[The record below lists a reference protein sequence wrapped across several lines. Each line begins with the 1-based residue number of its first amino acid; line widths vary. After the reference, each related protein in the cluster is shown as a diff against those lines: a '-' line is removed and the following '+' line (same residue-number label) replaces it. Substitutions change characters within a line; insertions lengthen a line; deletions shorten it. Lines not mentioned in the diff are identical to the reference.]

1 MRRHLAAYAAA
12 IACAPVLASSPDV
25 GDWRE
30 ANEQVSKAG
39 GWKAYSRESALN
51 SQEKSPA
58 PRAPLAIDPAVS
70 RAMALEPSLS
80 QTLTGVVRDP
90 ARYPFIGEH
99 QRAVL
104 TIEAQIV
111 ADVSLLYLAA
121 VAARERVAYR
131 EQVAETASIA
141 AELASRMRRVGNLNA
156 LHQTEHELDFAETEK
171 NLSHAR
177 VNAMRTREA
186 LLRRLQWS
194 DMQLRDLP
202 SRLPDL
208 PSALPPLQAVDARL
222 LEIPLANPE
231 SVRLQSEL
239 RQAILVRDEAYGL
252 ARHYRDHVLPLQRR
266 ISQEHLLHYN
276 GMIIGV
282 FELLKDAKSQIHSVE
297 AYLDALHAFWQ
308 AEIALQ
314 PRLHGFR
321 EHLVMF
327 RRDAWK

>member
-1 MRRHLAAYAAA
+1 MKRFLAAYAAA
-12 IACAPVLASSPDV
+12 IACVPVLASSPDV

-39 GWKAYSRESALN
+39 GWKAYARESALD
-51 SQEKSPA
+51 SQEKPPA
-58 PRAPLAIDPAVS
+58 SRLPLTIDQVTS
-70 RAMALEPSLS
+70 RAMVLEPSLS
-80 QTLTGVVRDP
+80 QALAGVVRDP
-90 ARYPFIGEH
+90 AGYPLMGDH
-99 QRAVL
+99 QRSAL
-104 TIEAQIV
+104 TREAQIV

-131 EQVAETASIA
+131 EQVAEAASIA
-141 AELASRMRRVGNLNA
+141 AELASRMRKVGNLNV

-177 VNAMRTREA
+177 ASATRTREA
-186 LLRRLQWS
+186 LVRRLQWS
-194 DMQLRDLP
+194 GYPPHEIP
-202 SRLPDL
+202 SRLPNL
-208 PSALPPLQAVDARL
+208 PSSLPSVHPVDARL
-222 LEIPLANPE
+222 LEMRLANPE
-231 SVRLQSEL
+231 STRLQSEL
-239 RQAILVRDEAYGL
+239 RQAISVRDEAYVL

-282 FELLKDAKSQIHSVE
+282 FDLLKDAKNQVHSVE

-314 PRLHGFR
+314 PRLYGLR
-321 EHLVMF
+321 EYVVMF